1 LSVKTKKGEKKMTKK
16 EITEMIQKEAME
28 AFNKNMAYSLE
39 ASTETDPARREM
51 LNREE
56 LINFRLL
63 VVLQGFIDCID
74 SKTKRR

>member
-1 LSVKTKKGEKKMTKK
+1 MTKK
-16 EITEMIQKEAME
+16 EITEMIQKAAMD
-28 AFNKNMAYSLE
+28 AFNKNMACSLE

-56 LINFRLL
+56 LINYRLL
-63 VVLQGFIDCID
+63 VVLQGFIDRMD